1 MLLTCESK
9 TKGGVYVTPLTM
21 NPASWRKSSYSGGEG
36 GNCIEVRSTVDAV
49 RGSTVDAVRDSK
61 RPNGPV
67 LLVSGLP
74 ALVEAVKLG
83 RFDG

>member
-1 MLLTCESK
+1 LLLTCESK

-49 RGSTVDAVRDSK
+49 RDSK
-61 RPNGPV
+61 RPDGAA
-67 LLVSGLP
+67 LLVSCLP
-74 ALVEAVKLG
+74 ALIEAVKVG
-83 RFDG
+83 QFDG